1 VSVVDVLAVLEIERS
16 EMDRRVHT
24 AVLLANGPAVL
35 DGSQIASFPK
45 CFLPIANRPLLFYQ
59 AATLMSAGVTQLIL
73 VVGAE
78 QGQITQRIVELIQDL
93 PIETRCYVQEHIR
106 GTAGSLKEIEH
117 LLQADRFLVMSSDLF
132 LDADL
137 EGLVDYHLGSEA
149 IATVAAAG
157 MELPAWQME
166 RIETDTQEL
175 AKTIHRIHPA
185 YSRRSKLRPIG
196 LYLFEH
202 AVLQFV
208 PEEGVFDIKEQLVT
222 RLYSHLHRTRVW
234 TVDSYYQNIL
244 SGTRY
249 LAANA
254 DVLQNQAVFSQLK
267 RYLPRVDTAVAALG
281 GYPARVTVSPVI
293 QAPSS
298 TIHDGAM
305 VIGPTAIGAG
315 CSIGRNAI
323 VNASVLLD
331 GCKVG
336 AGAHLTGCVLG
347 EGAVVP
353 DGAAFHNVIVRSK
366 TQKAE
371 AEPLVVDS
379 TDIGASCLCSSRE
392 TVTSRMTKNSRFI
405 KRVFDMVFSASSL
418 LVLAP
423 LMAAIAIWIKL
434 DSPGEVIFRQRRCAE
449 NGKEFTMYKF
459 RSMVDNAEEV
469 KREIQVLNEVDGPMF
484 KLSKDPRATRAGWI
498 LRATNLDELPQLWNI
513 FLGDMSL
520 IGPRPLSWDEMRF
533 NPRWRDVRLSVPQGL
548 IGLWQ
553 VKSHSKA
560 SFADW
565 IRYDM
570 EYVSNWSAWLDLKI
584 FAKAFFNMTVGHF
597 RSLENA

>member
-1 VSVVDVLAVLEIERS
+1 MSVVDVLPVLEIERS
-16 EMDRRVHT
+16 EMDRRVYT

-35 DGSQIASFPK
+35 DGSPIASFPK
-45 CFLPIANRPLLFYQ
+45 CFLPIANRPLLLYQ
-59 AATLMSAGVTQLIL
+59 AATLMSAGVERLIL

-78 QGQITQRIVELIQDL
+78 QGQMTQRLVEQVQDL
-93 PIETRCYVQEHIR
+93 PIKTQFYVQEHIR

-137 EGLVDYHLGSEA
+137 KSLVNYHLGSNA
-149 IATVAAAG
+149 TATVAAAS
-157 MELPAWQME
+157 MEVPAWHME
-166 RIETDTQEL
+166 RIETDTEEL

-196 LYLFEH
+196 LYLFEK
-202 AVLQFV
+202 AVLQFI
-208 PEEGVFDIKEQLVT
+208 PEEGIFDIKEQLVT
-222 RLYSHLHRTRVW
+222 SLYSHFHRTIVW
-234 TVDSYYQNIL
+234 TVRTYCQNIL

-254 DVLQNQAVFSQLK
+254 DVLQNQVVFSQLK
-267 RYLPRVDTAVAALG
+267 PYLPRVDTAVAALG
-281 GYPARVTVSPVI
+281 GYPAGGTVSPVV

-298 TIHDGAM
+298 TIDDGAM
-305 VIGPTAIGAG
+305 VIGPTAIGVG

-323 VNASVLLD
+323 VNSSVLLD

-353 DGAAFHNVIVRSK
+353 DGAALHHVIVRSK

-371 AEPLVVDS
+371 VEPLEVDS
-379 TDIGASCLCSSRE
+379 TDIGASYLCSCHE
-392 TVTSRMTKNSRFI
+392 TVTSRMTKSSRFI
-405 KRVFDMVFSASSL
+405 KRVTDMIFSASL
-418 LVLAP
+418 LLGLAP

-434 DSPGEVIFRQRRCAE
+434 DSPGEVIFRQRRCGE

-484 KLSKDPRATRAGWI
+484 KLSKDPRTTRAGWI

-513 FLGDMSL
+513 LVGDMTL

-570 EYVSNWSAWLDLKI
+570 EYVSNWSAWLDAKI
-584 FAKAFFNMTVGHF
+584 FLKALFDMTVGHF

>member
-1 VSVVDVLAVLEIERS
+1 MNRK
-16 EMDRRVHT
+16 VHT

-59 AATLMSAGVTQLIL
+59 AATLMSAGVERLIL

-78 QGQITQRIVELIQDL
+78 QGQVTQRLVEQIRDL
-93 PIETRCYVQEHIR
+93 PIDIQCYGQEHIR

-117 LLQADRFLVMSSDLF
+117 LLQTDRFLVMSSDLF

-137 EGLVDYHLGSEA
+137 KGLVDDHLGSKA
-149 IATVAAAG
+149 TATVAAAS
-157 MELPAWQME
+157 MEVPAWQME
-166 RIETDTQEL
+166 RIETDTQDL

-185 YSRRSKLRPIG
+185 YSRRSKLRPVG
-196 LYLFEH
+196 LYLFERE
-202 AVLQFV
+202 ALQFI
-208 PEEGVFDIKEQLVT
+208 PEEGVFDIKEQLIT
-222 RLYSHLHRTRVW
+222 ALYSHFHRTRVW
-234 TVDSYYQNIL
+234 TISTYCQNIL

-254 DVLQNQAVFSQLK
+254 DVLQNQVVFSQLK
-267 RYLPRVDTAVAALG
+267 RYLPRVDVAVVAVG
-281 GYPARVTVSPVI
+281 GHSAGVTVLPVV

-298 TIHDGAM
+298 TIDDGAM
-305 VIGPTAIGAG
+305 VIGPTAIGAS
-315 CSIGRNAI
+315 CSISRNAI
-323 VNASVLLD
+323 VNSSVLLD

-353 DGAAFHNVIVRSK
+353 DGATLHHVIIRSR
-366 TQKAE
+366 TEKAE
-371 AEPLVVDS
+371 AEPLVVES
-379 TDIGASCLCSSRE
+379 TDIDASYLCPLQATVSSP
-392 TVTSRMTKNSRFI
+392 MTKNSRFF
-405 KRVFDMVFSASSL
+405 KRVVDVVLSAL
-418 LVLAP
+418 VLIVLAP
-423 LMAAIAIWIKL
+423 LMALIAIWIKL
-434 DSPGEVIFRQRRCAE
+434 DSPGEVIFRQRRCGE

-484 KLSKDPRATRAGWI
+484 KLSKDPRTTRAGWI
-498 LRATNLDELPQLWNI
+498 LRVTNLDELPQLWNI
-513 FLGDMSL
+513 LVGDMSL

-570 EYVSNWSAWLDLKI
+570 EYVGNWSAWLDLKI
-584 FAKAFFNMTVGHF
+584 FFKALFDMTLGHF
-597 RSLENA
+597 RSLEIA